1 MGSIY
6 EGELEAMK
14 IATEYARQAYE
25 VDSVFLIRKGA
36 RLNSEIFLSY
46 LRKLFKS
53 LVFCSIKNFLFFRG
67 SRFHH

>member
-14 IATEYARQAYE
+14 IATEYARQADE
-25 VDSVFLIRKGA
+25 VDPVFLIRKGVG
-36 RLNSEIFLSY
+36 LNSEIFLSY

-53 LVFCSIKNFLFFRG
+53 LAFCSIKNFLFF
-67 SRFHH
+67 